1 MRRFHSQA
9 ACVGIAL
16 LAGTSW
22 PTRVWAD
29 EPPTAVELQEAR
41 EQFTR
46 GRQLEDEGKFAEALV
61 LFQRVGHV
69 KMTPQ
74 VRFHLA
80 LCLEHTGKLA
90 DALETFRIAARE
102 ASGTAPNVVTEAN
115 QHVDALE
122 KRVPTLTVVV
132 VNGSPRDE
140 ISLAGRPVTAGS
152 ALRVD
157 PGGYTLTLRRDG
169 SVASEERVTLEE
181 GKSVRVE
188 LAAAGVGGTAPA
200 SIQRTLGWAALGVS
214 AASLVTMGVFIG
226 LRSNRLSQ
234 VEAACPTLTDCAPS
248 VAPIASEGATYATL
262 VNVFAG
268 LSGAAAVGGVALL
281 LTAPAPAASAP
292 RAGLRVN
299 PVFAPGVGFLSV
311 EGRF

>member
-1 MRRFHSQA
+1 M
-9 ACVGIAL
+9 GIAL

-22 PTRVWAD
+22 PTRVGAD
-29 EPPTAVELQEAR
+29 EAPTAAELKEAR

-80 LCLEHTGKLA
+80 LCLEHLGKLA
-90 DALETFRIAARE
+90 EALETFRIAARE
-102 ASGTAPNVVTEAN
+102 ATPSAPNVVIEAN
-115 QHVDALE
+115 QHVEALE
-122 KRVPTLTVVV
+122 KRVPTLTIVVE
-132 VNGSPRDE
+132 NASPGDE
-140 ISLAGRPVTAGS
+140 ISLEGRRRVTAGS
-152 ALRVD
+152 ALRMD

-169 SVASEERVTLEE
+169 AVVSEQRVTLAE
-181 GKSVRVE
+181 GKSLRVE
-188 LAAAGVGGTAPA
+188 LSATGGGGGGYAPG
-200 SIQRTLGWAALGVS
+200 SIQRTLGWSAVGLS

-226 LRSNRLSQ
+226 LRADRLAQ
-234 VEAACPTLTDCAPS
+234 VEAACPTHINCDPS
-248 VAPIASEGATYATL
+248 VAPLANEGATYATL

-268 LSGAAAVGGVALL
+268 LTGAAAVAGVALL
-281 LTAPAPAASAP
+281 LTAPAPAATAP
-292 RAGLRVN
+292 RAALRLT
-299 PVFAPGVGFLSV
+299 PVFAPGITFLSV